1 MNKKINNEKKKEI
14 LNKVKVEGIMVKEV
28 AERYEISTKT
38 IYRWIKEESETTPSF
53 WEVKKLRQEN
63 KVLKEL
69 IGTITLEME
78 KTKKRGS

>member
-1 MNKKINNEKKKEI
+1 MNNKINNEKKKEI

-38 IYRWIKEESETTPSF
+38 IYRWIKEDSETTPSF
-53 WEVKKLRQEN
+53 WEIRKLKQEN
-63 KVLKEL
+63 KALKEL
-69 IGTITLEME
+69 IGAITYEME

>member
-1 MNKKINNEKKKEI
+1 MNNKINNEKKKEI

-53 WEVKKLRQEN
+53 WEVKNYDK
-63 KVLKEL
+63 
-69 IGTITLEME
+69 
-78 KTKKRGS
+78 KTRC